1 MNLGFL
7 YLLVFIGLNRFSL
20 IYKHIFAYGS
30 IIFFYLGYYT
40 FILARD
46 IKIYQPYTY
55 PLALGLLVYLLTLGR
70 QVLIS
75 ERRRW
80 YLLFLALIIFP
91 TIIQMFT
98 VPDGMG
104 RFGLIMALEGV
115 TLFALGLVLRNRILF
130 FGGIGALL
138 LNVGIQSFV
147 RLWAEHKTILWGGLG
162 LILILVAV
170 ALELKRG
177 KLLEKSAEITRFMED
192 WE

>member
-1 MNLGFL
+1 
-7 YLLVFIGLNRFSL
+7 
-20 IYKHIFAYGS
+20 
-30 IIFFYLGYYT
+30 
-40 FILARD
+40 
-46 IKIYQPYTY
+46 
-55 PLALGLLVYLLTLGR
+55 
-70 QVLIS
+70 
-75 ERRRW
+75 
-80 YLLFLALIIFP
+80 
-91 TIIQMFT
+91 MFT